1 MIMLK
6 YALLGFLMYR
16 PLSGYGLK
24 QILDDSISNFWHA
37 DLSQIYKTLKKLEA
51 DGLISSE
58 IEPSLGD
65 HPDRRVYTLGAAG
78 QAALDE
84 WLATPPVE
92 LSPMKEPLMLR
103 TFFAARLPPQTLVV
117 QLHLQRELHRQ
128 QLSVYR
134 RKDAAELERKRIL
147 LGASD
152 ADAQLWD
159 ATLRAGILYEEMYLK
174 WLDETIEMLERQV

>member
-1 MIMLK
+1 MLK
-6 YALLGFLMYR
+6 YALLGFLNYR
-16 PLSGYGLK
+16 PLSGYELK

-58 IEPSLGD
+58 IEPPLGD
-65 HPDRRVYTLGAAG
+65 HPDRRVYTIGVSG

-84 WLATPPVE
+84 WLTTPPVE
-92 LSPMKEPLMLR
+92 LSPLKEPLMLR
-103 TFFAARLPPQTLVV
+103 TFFASRIPPQTLTMH
-117 QLHLQRELHRQ
+117 LRLQRDLHKQ

-134 RKDAAELERKRIL
+134 QKDADELERKRRL

-152 ADAQLWD
+152 TDAQLWD
-159 ATLRAGILYEEMYLK
+159 ATLRAGILYEEMYLN
-174 WLDETIEMLERQV
+174 WLDETIQMLEGRA